1 MAFDRGTSPMMTPPQ
16 QSLPAGSL
24 RQIGAAIYDGL
35 LILAVFM
42 VVTFIPVALTGHDL
56 SAAQIGP
63 SLHLMHQLTL
73 LCALGLYYGYAWTR
87 RGQTLGMKAW
97 KIRITDI
104 NNGPLNWR
112 KALLRLLIA
121 GLLWLVAIVGVLDY
135 MHRHDRQSLLALVP
149 LLANYFTANL
159 GIQATITDH
168 LSQTRIL
175 RD

>member
-1 MAFDRGTSPMMTPPQ
+1 MTPPQ
-16 QSLPAGSL
+16 QSVPSGSL

-56 SAAQIGP
+56 SAAQIG
-63 SLHLMHQLTL
+63 SALHLLHQLTL
-73 LCALGLYYGYAWTR
+73 LSALGLYYGYAWTR

-97 KIRITDI
+97 KIRITDK
-104 NNGPLNWR
+104 NHGSLNWR
-112 KALLRLLIA
+112 QALLRLAIA
-121 GLLWLVAIVGVLDY
+121 GLFWIVAIIGVLDY
-135 MHRHDRQSLLALVP
+135 MHRHDRQSLLALIP

-159 GIQATITDH
+159 GIQATITDR